1 MSEPVS
7 DSAEVTD
14 NPDASRFELRTGGRL
29 AELVYHVRG
38 DRLVLVHTEVPV
50 ELEGHGI
57 GGRLV
62 TAAVDRAVR
71 EGLTLVP
78 FARSH
83 AAGCSG
89 TPTRRARRSSTGTG
103 EGHAGGPGARTTA
116 RSGKKI
122 F

>member
-14 NPDASRFELRTGGRL
+14 NPDGSRFELRADGRL

-50 ELEGHGI
+50 EMEGHGV

-71 EGLTLVP
+71 EGMTLVP
-78 FARSH
+78 LCPFARGWLQRH
-83 AAGCSG
+83 PDAASKAVIDWD
-89 TPTRRARRSSTGTG
+89 R
-103 EGHAGGPGARTTA
+103 
-116 RSGKKI
+116 
-122 F
+122 

>member
-14 NPDASRFELRTGGRL
+14 NPGASRFELRTGGRL
-29 AELVYHVRG
+29 AELVYHLRG
-38 DRLVLVHTEVPV
+38 DRLVLVHTEVPE

-78 FARSH
+78 LCPFARGWLQRHPDAESK
-83 AAGCSG
+83 AVIDWD
-89 TPTRRARRSSTGTG
+89 R
-103 EGHAGGPGARTTA
+103 
-116 RSGKKI
+116 
-122 F
+122 

>member
-1 MSEPVS
+1 MSEPGS

-14 NPDASRFELRTGGRL
+14 NPDASRFELRMDGRL
-29 AELVYHVRG
+29 AELIYHVRG

-78 FARSH
+78 LCPFARGWLQRH
-83 AAGCSG
+83 PDAASKAVIDWD
-89 TPTRRARRSSTGTG
+89 R
-103 EGHAGGPGARTTA
+103 
-116 RSGKKI
+116 
-122 F
+122 